1 MKDTI
6 TTSLKHLAKDRAIL
20 MTFAAL
26 VLLSIICAIYFAVR
40 VRPSDIQVY
49 THYTSYGGVNFYASQ
64 WYYALSYS
72 LFFLMIA
79 ACHTAI
85 GAKLYS
91 LKSRQ
96 FALYFG
102 WFSIGVVLIAA
113 TNFLHIV
120 KVAFPF

>member
-6 TTSLKHLAKDRAIL
+6 TASVKRLVQDRAV
-20 MTFAAL
+20 MATFGVL
-26 VLLSIICAIYFAVR
+26 ILLSVVCAIYFAVR

-64 WYYALSYS
+64 WYYALAYS
-72 LFFLMIA
+72 LFFIMIA

-85 GAKLYS
+85 GAKLYT

-96 FALYFG
+96 FTLYFG

-113 TNFLHIV
+113 ANFLHIV
-120 KVAFPF
+120 KVAFPL